1 MKTLSFRV
9 WGRYA
14 LFSDPLTR
22 IGGEKSTLQIP
33 TYAAL
38 RGVCEAIYWKPSLHT
53 VIESVTLLSPIR
65 TESKGIRPVK
75 YNGGNDLSYYTYLK
89 DPDYLVK
96 FHYEFN
102 QQRPELKSDW
112 NMNKHLAIFERS
124 LKKGGRRDIF
134 LGTRECQAYVETAD
148 EDLTP
153 YYQGEMDFGLMYH
166 SISYADENPDQVM
179 RVNFWRPYM
188 QDGVISYCRP
198 EDCEV
203 RRDIRQV
210 PRRTFAIGE
219 NMKPVDQEE
228 GDL

>member
-22 IGGEKSTLQIP
+22 LGGEKSSLQIP

-38 RGVCEAIYWKPSLHT
+38 RGVCESVYWKPCLLT
-53 VIESVTLLSPIR
+53 VIDSVTLLNPIR
-65 TESKGIRPVK
+65 TESKGIRPIK

-89 DPDYLVK
+89 DPNYLVR

-102 QQRPELKSDW
+102 PERPELKNDW
-112 NMNKHLAIFERS
+112 NMNKHIAIFERS

-134 LGTRECQAYVETAD
+134 LGTRECQAYVEPAG
-148 EDLTP
+148 EHASC
-153 YYQGEMDFGLMYH
+153 YSGEMDFGLMYH
-166 SISYADENPDQVM
+166 SISYADENSDQVM
-179 RVNFWRPYM
+179 RINLWHPHM
-188 QDGVISYCRP
+188 EDGVIHYCRP
-198 EDCEV
+198 EECEF

-210 PRRTFAIGE
+210 PRRSFVLGE
-219 NMKPVDQEE
+219 NMQSVELE
-228 GDL
+228 GGDL

>member
-22 IGGEKSTLQIP
+22 LGGEKSSLQIP

-38 RGVCEAIYWKPSLHT
+38 RGVCESVYWKPCLLT
-53 VIESVTLLSPIR
+53 IIDSVTLLNPIR
-65 TESKGIRPVK
+65 TESKGIRPIK

-89 DPDYLVK
+89 DPNYLVR

-102 QQRPELKSDW
+102 PERPELKNDW
-112 NMNKHLAIFERS
+112 NMNKHVAIFERS

-134 LGTRECQAYVETAD
+134 LGTRECQAYVEPAG
-148 EDLTP
+148 EHASC
-153 YYQGEMDFGLMYH
+153 YSGEMDFGLMYH
-166 SISYADENPDQVM
+166 SISYADENSDQVM
-179 RVNFWRPYM
+179 RINLWHPHM
-188 QDGVISYCRP
+188 EDGVIHYCRP
-198 EDCEV
+198 EECEF

-210 PRRTFAIGE
+210 PRRSFVLGE
-219 NMKPVDQEE
+219 NMQSVELE
-228 GDL
+228 GGDL